1 MTRPVSAFPA
11 KCLSLTYT
19 DRVSGASAIDAGEV
33 EGTEANRT
41 VTHED
46 DLDAAADLP
55 GAAAGLEL
63 DDEDSDWDGEDP
75 EADLDMIVNNPERFN
90 SPIRDLE
97 YAEGEDLNTT
107 RVNDN
112 HGAQG
117 ADEGGEDMRG
127 DVTAPFMTPGEKS
140 RAKRQGQRHPAWL
153 PDEHYHLMRM
163 LKESRGKKWSREKK
177 EEVHNQKFIG
187 TFVDRI
193 ERGHRSLDAL
203 TQQRTKLNNAKKTLK
218 ILKAEAKEYLKD
230 PKHTLDAEG
239 ETKAAPVDLADS
251 DDDDDDDDEDG
262 NEEGD
267 TTEQATHEP
276 DEVEQGEIN
285 ALNAEGAETTEGA
298 GKAGL
303 AGTAVGDETTKRE
316 GDVVE

>member
-1 MTRPVSAFPA
+1 ME
-11 KCLSLTYT
+11 
-19 DRVSGASAIDAGEV
+19 GA
-33 EGTEANRT
+33 EASRT

-46 DLDAAADLP
+46 GLDAAAALP

-63 DDEDSDWDGEDP
+63 DDGDSDWDGEDP
-75 EADLDMIVNNPERFN
+75 EADLDMIVNNPDRFN

-97 YAEGEDLNTT
+97 YAEDKDLNTT
-107 RVNDN
+107 RVNNND
-112 HGAQG
+112 GARG
-117 ADEGGEDMRG
+117 AAEGGEDIGG
-127 DVTAPFMTPGEKS
+127 DVAAPAMTPGEKS

-163 LKESRGKKWSREKK
+163 LKESRGKKWNREKK

-239 ETKAAPVDLADS
+239 ETKAAPVDLVNS
-251 DDDDDDDDEDG
+251 DDEDDDDDEDG

-267 TTEQATHEP
+267 TTEQVTNEP
-276 DEVEQGEIN
+276 DEVEQAEAT
-285 ALNAEGAETTEGA
+285 ALNAEDDAPMEVAGTAGVA
-298 GKAGL
+298 GKA
-303 AGTAVGDETTKRE
+303 VGAEMTQSE
-316 GDVVE
+316 GDKVQ